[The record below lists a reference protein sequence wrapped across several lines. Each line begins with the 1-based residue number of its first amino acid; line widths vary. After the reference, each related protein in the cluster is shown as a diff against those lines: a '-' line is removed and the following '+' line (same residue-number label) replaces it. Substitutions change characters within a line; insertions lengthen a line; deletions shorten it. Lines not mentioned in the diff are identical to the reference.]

1 MSAARV
7 SAPPRMN
14 VSSLSRQEADRLLDL
29 DEEMFR
35 DRFNRKPF
43 VISHDLV
50 KSPLFTLPRLIEL
63 SKRLPAE
70 HVKYNAGDIPLD
82 TALYKGPQT
91 GLSVEE
97 TIRRIE
103 ECRSWMVLKWVQED
117 PDYSAVLNR
126 CLDEVGAHT
135 EPIDPGMCKRE
146 AFIFV
151 TSPHSTTPYHMD
163 PEYGFL
169 LQIKGK
175 KTVYILDGSILSEE
189 ELERYYSA
197 GIDPVF
203 TEACREKA
211 MRFDLR
217 PGLGL
222 HFPVTVPHWVETH
235 DEYSISFSIT
245 FRTTASERRSVV
257 YDVNDTLRS
266 RGLSPVPYGRSAF
279 RDSAKFHA
287 FRAARRATNLLR
299 LQRKEGQEG
308 KTRKG

>member
-7 SAPPRMN
+7 LVSPGLNVPRSAQQ
-14 VSSLSRQEADRLLDL
+14 SADHLLGFDA
-29 DEEMFR
+29 ETFR
-35 DRFNRKPF
+35 ARFNRKPF
-43 VISHDLV
+43 IVGHGLV
-50 KSPLFTLPRLIEL
+50 NHPLFTLPQLINL
-63 SKRLPAE
+63 SKRLPAG
-70 HVKYNAGDIPLD
+70 HVKYNAGAIPVD

-91 GLSVEE
+91 GLSIEE

-117 PDYSAVLNR
+117 RDYRAVLNR
-126 CLDEVGAHT
+126 CLDEVQALS
-135 EPIDPGMCKRE
+135 EPLDPGMCKRE

-151 TSPHSTTPYHMD
+151 TSPSSTTPYHLD
-163 PEYGFL
+163 PEYSFL
-169 LQIKGK
+169 LQIKGRK
-175 KTVYILDGSILSEE
+175 SVYVMDGSTLTEK

-211 MRFDLR
+211 MRFDLE

-245 FRTTASERRSVV
+245 FRTASSERRSVV
-257 YDVNDTLRS
+257 YEVNDSLRKL
-266 RGLSPVPYGRSAF
+266 GFNPTPYGRSAL
-279 RDSAKFHA
+279 RDSVKFHA
-287 FRAARRATNLLR
+287 FRATRRA
-299 LQRKEGQEG
+299 RKALGLA
-308 KTRKG
+308 TRRNVQKH

>member
-7 SAPPRMN
+7 LASPCLN
-14 VSSLSRQEADRLLDL
+14 VSTSAQQSADHLLGFDA
-29 DEEMFR
+29 ETFR
-35 DRFNRKPF
+35 ARFNRKPF
-43 VISHDLV
+43 IIAHGLV
-50 KSPLFTLPRLIEL
+50 NHPLFALPQLINF
-63 SKRLPAE
+63 SKRLPAG
-70 HVKYNAGDIPLD
+70 HVRYNAGAIPVD

-91 GLSVEE
+91 GLSIEE

-117 PDYSAVLNR
+117 RDYRAVLNR
-126 CLDEVGAHT
+126 CLDEVQALS
-135 EPIDPGMCKRE
+135 EPLDPGMCKRE

-151 TSPHSTTPYHMD
+151 TSPSSMTPYHLD
-163 PEYGFL
+163 PEYSFL
-169 LQIKGK
+169 LQIKGRK
-175 KTVYILDGSILSEE
+175 SVYVMDGSTLSEK

-211 MRFDLR
+211 MRFDLE

-245 FRTTASERRSVV
+245 FRTASSERRSVV
-257 YDVNDTLRS
+257 YEVNDSLRKL
-266 RGLSPVPYGRSAF
+266 GFNPTPYGRSAL
-279 RDSAKFHA
+279 RDSVKFHA
-287 FRAARRATNLLR
+287 FRAARRARKALGLATLR
-299 LQRKEGQEG
+299 NVQKH
-308 KTRKG
+308 

>member
-1 MSAARV
+1 MDA
-7 SAPPRMN
+7 
-14 VSSLSRQEADRLLDL
+14 EI
-29 DEEMFR
+29 FR
-35 DRFNRKPF
+35 AGFNRKPF
-43 VISHDLV
+43 IIAHDLV
-50 KSPLFTLPRLIEL
+50 NHPLFTLPQLVNL
-63 SKRLPAE
+63 SKRMPAH
-70 HVKYNAGDIPLD
+70 HVKYNAGAIPID

-117 PDYSAVLNR
+117 PDYGAVLNR
-126 CLDEVGAHT
+126 CLDEVQALS
-135 EPIDPGMCKRE
+135 EPLDPGMCKRE

-151 TSPHSTTPYHMD
+151 TSPSSTTPYHMD
-163 PEYGFL
+163 PEYSFL
-169 LQIKGK
+169 LQIKGTK
-175 KTVYILDGSILSEE
+175 SVYILDGSTLSEK

-211 MRFDLR
+211 MRFDLE

-245 FRTTASERRSVV
+245 FRTAASERRSVV
-257 YDVNDTLRS
+257 YDVNDSLRR
-266 RGLSPVPYGRSAF
+266 RGVDPTPYGQSAL
-279 RDSAKFHA
+279 RDSVKFHA
-287 FRAARRATNLLR
+287 FRTARRA
-299 LQRKEGQEG
+299 RKMLGLAE
-308 KTRKG
+308 RHNSRRY